1 MISRAYPV
9 PEVIAR
15 LSPRERGELLGR
27 WFALMR
33 GAAGILARIWDPAVD
48 RSEMIVRRG
57 MDSSTWNTVAQ
68 AYNNAR
74 AGWLSAIAASGA
86 EEIRATVKRVGTS
99 WRCLADQ
106 SALTVMPPELTPII
120 SELNHWAL
128 EHGMERTARVVKRS
142 AISEMQ
148 ARRIIREG
156 GLVQNAGIYDTRDEA
171 WRALTEEQG
180 AKSTGS

>member
-1 MISRAYPV
+1 MGGVPEEKLFRIIVHERERIIEVRYPAHPSRA
-9 PEVIAR
+9 
-15 LSPRERGELLGR
+15 
-27 WFALMR
+27 AL
-33 GAAGILARIWDPAVD
+33 
-48 RSEMIVRRG
+48 EK
-57 MDSSTWNTVAQ
+57 
-68 AYNNAR
+68 Y
-74 AGWLSAIAASGA
+74 A